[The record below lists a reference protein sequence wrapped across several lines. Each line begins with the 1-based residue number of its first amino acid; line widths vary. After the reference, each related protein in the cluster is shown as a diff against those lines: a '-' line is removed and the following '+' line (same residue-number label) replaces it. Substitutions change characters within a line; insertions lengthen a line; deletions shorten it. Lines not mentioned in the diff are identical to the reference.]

1 MRIKEFSINRYGPL
15 PRRGPYS
22 LSHFN
27 LFWGKNES
35 GKTLMVEALI
45 KMIFKKELKK
55 LEGKFKRI
63 DRVKDRVEGEI
74 VFIDEKG
81 EEYDPERFL
90 KKLNISLSEFRNIF
104 VVRNSDL
111 SIEED
116 NKENYYYIVTEKLTG
131 ERISEIDGIIKNLRE
146 LGKLTEGGNIS
157 DDKTYGKVGSRL
169 NNAKNLIEEIKRFKE
184 DVKEKNLEESER
196 RCFELEEE
204 IHQYEMMKKNLEDA
218 EKREKFEKGSSALM
232 ELKELL
238 KKIEEM
244 YPFNEEERD
253 KWIRNEEEIKRGEE
267 EIERLKGEV
276 ENSKKELKRME
287 GEIYQLDERKKLW
300 ETIKKDIENYEKM
313 RDSQKIFLPL
323 LIISVA
329 LACSSIVGFIL
340 KPCLTFFILTLLFII
355 SSLICGFFSYRL
367 KKLEKLL
374 SKKAKEN
381 LGIYIKNVEE
391 IYFHFQIFENDYEK
405 KRRDME
411 ELKNRKLPSL
421 EEKMGNLESK
431 LKSCGEEIEKIK
443 IKLGVSSFEE
453 YKAKLQEKQK
463 LNEMIKE
470 REGSLT
476 MLLGRKSNLL
486 EENIPFWEEKIK
498 ELEEY
503 KDRAK
508 DLSPNER
515 EKKEL
520 ERKIETMRKEL
531 EDRKNTLL
539 DFQIKLG
546 RIEEETQKILR
557 DSEPVRCKSIAN
569 LDGIQEKL
577 TEFIEENER
586 NALNARKAIEI
597 FEEIKREAKGRLS
610 ELFGSKGP
618 VSDYFER
625 ITKGLYKEVDYEENE
640 IKVIKR
646 DNTYVKAQDL
656 SAGAYDQLYF
666 SIRLALAEKI
676 LKGEKGFFILD
687 DPFIKSDPDR
697 LERLIEMLKKISESG
712 WQILY
717 FSAKKEIKD
726 ALQRYCEE
734 RNGYFEMREG
744 EGG

>member
-45 KMIFKKELKK
+45 KMIFKKELQK
-55 LEGKFKRI
+55 LEGAFKRI
-63 DRVKDRVEGEI
+63 DRVKDSVKGEI

-81 EEYDPERFL
+81 EEYEPERFL
-90 KKLNISLSEFRNIF
+90 KKLNISISEFRNIF

-116 NKENYYYIVTEKLTG
+116 KKKNYYFIVTEKLTG

-146 LGKLTEGGNIS
+146 LGKLTETGNIS

-169 NNAKNLIEEIKRFKE
+169 NNAKNLVNEIKRFKE
-184 DVKEKNLEESER
+184 DVKEKNLEEAER

-300 ETIKKDIENYEKM
+300 ETIKKDIENYEKK
-313 RDSQKIFLPL
+313 RESQKIFLPL

-340 KPCLTFFILTLLFII
+340 KPSLTFFTLTLLFII

-405 KRRDME
+405 KKRDME
-411 ELKNRKLPSL
+411 ELKNRKLLSL

-431 LKSCGEEIEKIK
+431 LKSCEEEIEKIK

-520 ERKIETMRKEL
+520 ERKIEAMRKEL

-546 RIEEETQKILR
+546 IIEEETQKILQ
-557 DSEPVRCKSIAN
+557 DPEPVRCKSIAN

-577 TEFIEENER
+577 TKFIEENER

-597 FEEIKREAKGRLS
+597 FEEIKREARGRLS

-618 VSDYFER
+618 VSDYFKR

-656 SAGAYDQLYF
+656 SAGTYDQLYF

-697 LERLIEMLKKISESG
+697 LEELIKMLKEISESG

-734 RNGYFEMREG
+734 RNGYFEMREW
-744 EGG
+744 EGS

>member
-45 KMIFKKELKK
+45 KMIFKKELRK
-55 LEGKFKRI
+55 LKDKFERI
-63 DRVKDRVEGEI
+63 DRVKDGVEGEI

-81 EEYDPERFL
+81 EEYEPERFL
-90 KKLNISLSEFRNIF
+90 KKLNISISEFRNIF

-116 NKENYYYIVTEKLTG
+116 KKENYYSIVTEKLTG

-146 LGKLTEGGNIS
+146 LGKLTETGNIS
-157 DDKTYGKVGSRL
+157 DDKTYGKLGSRL
-169 NNAKNLIEEIKRFKE
+169 NNAKNLVNEIKRFKE
-184 DVKEKNLEESER
+184 DVKEKNLEEAER

-300 ETIKKDIENYEKM
+300 ETMKKDIENYEKK
-313 RDSQKIFLPL
+313 RESQKIFLPL

-340 KPCLTFFILTLLFII
+340 KPSLTFFTLTLLFII

-391 IYFHFQIFENDYEK
+391 IYSHFQIFENDYEMK
-405 KRRDME
+405 KRDME
-411 ELKNRKLPSL
+411 ELKNRKLLSL
-421 EEKMGNLESK
+421 EEKMGSLESK
-431 LKSCGEEIEKIK
+431 LKSCEEEIEKIK

-520 ERKIETMRKEL
+520 ERKIEAMRKEL
-531 EDRKNTLL
+531 EYRKNTLL

-546 RIEEETQKILR
+546 RIEEDTQKILQ
-557 DSEPVRCKSIAN
+557 DPEPVRCKSIAD
-569 LDGIQEKL
+569 LDGIQERLAK
-577 TEFIEENER
+577 FIEENER

-618 VSDYFER
+618 VSDYFKR

-646 DNTYVKAQDL
+646 DNTYVKAQNL

-666 SIRLALAEKI
+666 SIRLALADKI

-697 LERLIEMLKKISESG
+697 LEELIEMLKEISESG

-726 ALQRYCEE
+726 ALQKYCEE
-734 RNGYFEMREG
+734 RNGYFEMREW
-744 EGG
+744 EGS

>member
-45 KMIFKKELKK
+45 KMIFKKELQK
-55 LEGKFKRI
+55 LEGTFKRI
-63 DRVKDRVEGEI
+63 DRVKDSVKGEI

-81 EEYDPERFL
+81 EEYEPERFL
-90 KKLNISLSEFRNIF
+90 KKLNISISEFRNIF

-116 NKENYYYIVTEKLTG
+116 KKKNYYFIVTEKLTG

-146 LGKLTEGGNIS
+146 LGKLTETGNIS

-169 NNAKNLIEEIKRFKE
+169 NNAKNLVNEIKRFKE
-184 DVKEKNLEESER
+184 DVKEKNLEEAER

-300 ETIKKDIENYEKM
+300 ETIKKDIENYEKK
-313 RDSQKIFLPL
+313 RESQKIFLPL

-340 KPCLTFFILTLLFII
+340 KPSLTFFTLTLLFII

-391 IYFHFQIFENDYEK
+391 IYSHFQIFENDYEK
-405 KRRDME
+405 KKRDME
-411 ELKNRKLPSL
+411 ELKNRKLLSL

-431 LKSCGEEIEKIK
+431 LKSCEEEIEKIK

-520 ERKIETMRKEL
+520 ERKIEAMRKEL

-546 RIEEETQKILR
+546 IIEEETQKILQ
-557 DSEPVRCKSIAN
+557 DPEPVRCKSIAN

-577 TEFIEENER
+577 TKFIEENER

-597 FEEIKREAKGRLS
+597 FEEIKREARGRLS

-618 VSDYFER
+618 VSDYFKR

-656 SAGAYDQLYF
+656 SAGTYDQLYF

-697 LERLIEMLKKISESG
+697 LEELIKMLKEISESG

-734 RNGYFEMREG
+734 RNGYFEMREW
-744 EGG
+744 EGS

>member
-22 LSHFN
+22 LSNFN

-45 KMIFKKELKK
+45 KMIFKKELRK
-55 LEGKFKRI
+55 LKDKFERI
-63 DRVKDRVEGEI
+63 DRVKDGVEGEI

-81 EEYDPERFL
+81 EEYEPERFL
-90 KKLNISLSEFRNIF
+90 KKLNISISEFRNIF

-131 ERISEIDGIIKNLRE
+131 ERISEIDGIIKNLRG
-146 LGKLTEGGNIS
+146 LGKLTETGDIS
-157 DDKTYGKVGSRL
+157 DHKTYGKVGSRL

-196 RCFELEEE
+196 RYFELEEE

-238 KKIEEM
+238 KKIEEI

-287 GEIYQLDERKKLW
+287 REIYQLDERKKWW
-300 ETIKKDIENYEKM
+300 ETMKKDIENYEKK
-313 RDSQKIFLPL
+313 RESKKIFLPL

-329 LACSSIVGFIL
+329 LACSSIVGFLL
-340 KPCLTFFILTLLFII
+340 KPSLTFFILTLLFII

-374 SKKAKEN
+374 SKKVKEN

-405 KRRDME
+405 KKRDME

-431 LKSCGEEIEKIK
+431 LKSCEEEIEKIK
-443 IKLGVSSFEE
+443 IKSGVSSFEE

-520 ERKIETMRKEL
+520 ERKIEAMRKEL

-546 RIEEETQKILR
+546 IIEEKTQKILQ
-557 DSEPVRCKSIAN
+557 DPEPVRCKSIAN
-569 LDGIQEKL
+569 LDEIQERL
-577 TEFIEENER
+577 TKFIEENER

-597 FEEIKREAKGRLS
+597 FEEIKREARGRLS

-618 VSDYFER
+618 VSDYFKR
-625 ITKGLYKEVDYEENE
+625 ITKGLYKEVEYEKNE

-656 SAGAYDQLYF
+656 SAGTYDQLYF

-697 LERLIEMLKKISESG
+697 LEELIEMLKEISESG

-726 ALQRYCEE
+726 ALQKYCEE
-734 RNGYFEMREG
+734 RNGYFEMREW
-744 EGG
+744 EGS